1 MRCLAARAGACL
13 RSKHHGKTCG
23 VPSGARSMVG
33 STLLLAPAP
42 QASAAVGT
50 AFCLGKT
57 EIPAAECYQSTVA
70 EAETLVLVSL
80 PSSYQVIFC
89 EACCGTV

>member
-1 MRCLAARAGACL
+1 MRCLAARAGAL